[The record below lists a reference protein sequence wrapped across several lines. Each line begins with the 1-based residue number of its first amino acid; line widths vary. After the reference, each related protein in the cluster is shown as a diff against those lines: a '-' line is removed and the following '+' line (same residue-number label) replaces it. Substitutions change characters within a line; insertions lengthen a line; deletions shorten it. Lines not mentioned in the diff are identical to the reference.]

1 MARPK
6 SDDKHNALLLAA
18 EEVFA
23 QRGLA
28 AAPTSAIS
36 KQAGVAEGT
45 LFTYF
50 RTKDE
55 LVNALYRSIKL
66 DLAEALMTRFPRHGS
81 IRDRLE
87 YLWNAFV
94 DWGVANPQR
103 LNVLDQLSVADVVS
117 EESKA
122 VGYEPFAEIET
133 LAQNSIDTG
142 VLHAYPVAFI
152 AASMQ
157 SMAETTMGFMTT
169 CPEEANQYRAIGFK
183 VFWNGI
189 ARHADS

>member
-6 SDDKHNALLLAA
+6 SDDKRNALLAAA
-18 EEVFA
+18 EQVFA
-23 QRGLA
+23 ERGLA

-66 DLAEALMTRFPRHGS
+66 ELADALLAGFPRRGP
-81 IRDRLE
+81 IRGRLE
-87 YLWNAFV
+87 YIWNAFV
-94 DWGVANPQR
+94 GWGVANPRR
-103 LNVLDQLSVADVVS
+103 LNVLDQLSVSDVVS

-122 VGYEPFAEIET
+122 VGYEPFAEIEA
-133 LAQNSIDTG
+133 LARASIESK
-142 VLHAYPVAFI
+142 VLRDFPVDFV
-152 AASMQ
+152 AASMKCL
-157 SMAETTMGFMTT
+157 AETTMSFMVAR
-169 CPEEANQYRAIGFK
+169 PGEAEQYRAWGFEL
-183 VFWNGI
+183 FWHGV
-189 ARHADS
+189 ARKP

>member
-6 SDDKHNALLLAA
+6 SDDKRNALLLAA
-18 EEVFA
+18 EQVFA

-66 DLAEALMTRFPRHGS
+66 DLAEALMSRFPRQGPV
-81 IRDRLE
+81 RDRLE

-103 LNVLDQLSVADVVS
+103 LNVLDQLSVADTVS
-117 EESKA
+117 DESKA

-133 LAQNSIDTG
+133 LAQHSIKTG
-142 VLHAYPVAFI
+142 VLQPYPVEFV
-152 AASMQ
+152 AATMKAL
-157 SMAETTMGFMTT
+157 AETTMAFMTAY
-169 CPEEANQYRAIGFK
+169 PAEATRYRKVGFD
-183 VFWNGI
+183 VFWNGVT
-189 ARHADS
+189 RNTDS

>member
-6 SDDKHNALLLAA
+6 SDDKRNALLLAA
-18 EEVFA
+18 EQVFA
-23 QRGLA
+23 ERGLA

-66 DLAEALMTRFPRHGS
+66 DLADALMSRFPRQGPV
-81 IRDRLE
+81 RGRLE
-87 YLWNAFV
+87 YLWDAFV

-103 LNVLDQLSVADVVS
+103 LNVLDQLSVADTVS

-122 VGYEPFAEIET
+122 VGYEPFAEIEA
-133 LAQNSIDTG
+133 LAQDSIRTE
-142 VLHAYPVAFI
+142 VLRAYPVAFI
-152 AASMQ
+152 AASMKAL
-157 SMAETTMGFMTT
+157 AETTMTFMTAY
-169 CPEEANQYRAIGFK
+169 PEEAGRYRKVGFE
-183 VFWNGI
+183 VFWNGV
-189 ARHADS
+189 AREMD

>member
-18 EEVFA
+18 EQVFA

-66 DLAEALMTRFPRHGS
+66 DLADALMTRFPRTGPV
-81 IRDRLE
+81 RDRLE
-87 YLWNAFV
+87 YLWDAFV

-103 LNVLDQLSVADVVS
+103 LNVLDQLSVADTVS

-122 VGYEPFAEIET
+122 VGYEPFAEIEA
-133 LAQNSIDTG
+133 LAQHSIDTG
-142 VLHAYPVAFI
+142 VLEDYPVAFI
-152 AASMQ
+152 AASMK
-157 SMAETTMGFMTT
+157 SMAETTMAFMTV
-169 CPEEANQYRAIGFK
+169 CPAEAGRYRKIGFD

-189 ARHADS
+189 ARNARS

>member
-6 SDDKHNALLLAA
+6 SDDKYNALLLAA
-18 EEVFA
+18 EQVFA
-23 QRGLA
+23 QRGLS

-55 LVNALYRSIKL
+55 LVNALYRLIKL
-66 DLAEALMTRFPRHGS
+66 DLADALMTRFPRTGPV
-81 IRDRLE
+81 RDRLE
-87 YLWNAFV
+87 YLWDAFV

-103 LNVLDQLSVADVVS
+103 LNVLDQLSVTDTVS

-122 VGYEPFAEIET
+122 VGYEPFAEIEA
-133 LAQNSIDTG
+133 LAQHSIDTG
-142 VLHAYPVAFI
+142 VLQAYPVAFI
-152 AASMQ
+152 AASMK
-157 SMAETTMGFMTT
+157 SMAETTMAFMTAY
-169 CPEEANQYRAIGFK
+169 PAEAGRYRTIGFEL
-183 VFWNGI
+183 FWNGI
-189 ARHADS
+189 ARNARS

>member
-18 EEVFA
+18 EQVFA

-66 DLAEALMTRFPRHGS
+66 DLADALMTRFPRTGPV
-81 IRDRLE
+81 RDRLE
-87 YLWNAFV
+87 YLWGAFV

-103 LNVLDQLSVADVVS
+103 LNVLDQLSVADRVS

-122 VGYEPFAEIET
+122 VGYEPFAEIES
-133 LAQNSIDTG
+133 LAQHSIDTG
-142 VLHAYPVAFI
+142 ILQAYPVAFI
-152 AASMQ
+152 AASMK
-157 SMAETTMGFMTT
+157 SMAETTMAFMTAF
-169 CPEEANQYRAIGFK
+169 PLDAGRYRTIGFA

-189 ARHADS
+189 ARHAND

>member
-6 SDDKHNALLLAA
+6 SDEKYNALLLAA
-18 EEVFA
+18 EQVFA

-66 DLAEALMTRFPRHGS
+66 DLADALMTRFPRTGS

-122 VGYEPFAEIET
+122 VGYEPFAEIEA

-142 VLHAYPVAFI
+142 VLDAYPVAFI
-152 AASMQ
+152 AASMK
-157 SMAETTMGFMTT
+157 SMAETTMAFMTA
-169 CPEEANQYRAIGFK
+169 CPAEGSHYRAIGFK

-189 ARHADS
+189 ARNANS

>member
-6 SDDKHNALLLAA
+6 SDDKYNALLLAA
-18 EEVFA
+18 EQVFA
-23 QRGLA
+23 KRGLA

-66 DLAEALMTRFPRHGS
+66 DLADALMTRFPRTGPL
-81 IRDRLE
+81 RDRLE
-87 YLWNAFV
+87 HLWNAFV

-103 LNVLDQLSVADVVS
+103 LNVLDQLSVADMVS

-122 VGYEPFAEIET
+122 VGYEPFAEIEA
-133 LAQNSIDTG
+133 LAQHNIDSS

-152 AASMQ
+152 AASMK
-157 SMAETTMGFMTT
+157 SMAETTMAFMSAY
-169 CPEEANQYRAIGFK
+169 PQEAGQYRETGFK

-189 ARHADS
+189 ARNADS

>member
-6 SDDKHNALLLAA
+6 SDDKRNALLLAA
-18 EEVFA
+18 EQVFA
-23 QRGLA
+23 ERGLA

-55 LVNALYRSIKL
+55 LVNALYRAIKL
-66 DLAEALMTRFPRHGS
+66 ELADVLMSHFPRQGPV
-81 IRDRLE
+81 RDRLE

-94 DWGVANPQR
+94 NWGVANPQR
-103 LNVLDQLSVADVVS
+103 LNVLDQLSVADIVT

-122 VGYEPFAEIET
+122 VGYEPFAEIEA
-133 LAQNSIDTG
+133 LALYSIETQ
-142 VLHAYPVAFI
+142 VLEAYPCEFI
-152 AASMQ
+152 AATMKAL
-157 SMAETTMGFMTT
+157 AETTMGFMSAF
-169 CPEEANQYRAIGFK
+169 PDEADRYRKVGFD
-183 VFWNGI
+183 VFWNGV
-189 ARHADS
+189 ARHSA

>member
-6 SDDKHNALLLAA
+6 SDEKYNALLLAA
-18 EEVFA
+18 EQVFA
-23 QRGLA
+23 KRGLA

-66 DLAEALMTRFPRHGS
+66 DLADALMTRFPRTGS
-81 IRDRLE
+81 IHDRLE

-122 VGYEPFAEIET
+122 VGYEPFAEIEA

-142 VLHAYPVAFI
+142 ILHAYPVAFI
-152 AASMQ
+152 AASMK
-157 SMAETTMGFMTT
+157 SMAETTMAFMTA
-169 CPEEANQYRAIGFK
+169 CPAEASEYREIGFK

-189 ARHADS
+189 ACNAES

>member
-18 EEVFA
+18 EQVFA

-55 LVNALYRSIKL
+55 LVNALYRAIKV
-66 DLAEALMTRFPRHGS
+66 DLADALMTRFPRTGPV
-81 IRDRLE
+81 RDRLE
-87 YLWNAFV
+87 YLWGAFV

-103 LNVLDQLSVADVVS
+103 LNVLDQLSVADTVS

-122 VGYEPFAEIET
+122 VGYEPFAEIEA
-133 LAQNSIDTG
+133 LAQHSIDTG
-142 VLHAYPVAFI
+142 VLHAYPVVFI
-152 AASMQ
+152 AASMK
-157 SMAETTMGFMTT
+157 SMAETTMAFMTAY
-169 CPEEANQYRAIGFK
+169 PAEAGQYRTIGFK

-189 ARHADS
+189 ARNTDS

>member
-18 EEVFA
+18 EDVFA
-23 QRGLA
+23 RRGLA
-28 AAPTSAIS
+28 GAPTSAIS

-55 LVNALYRSIKL
+55 LVNALYCSIKL
-66 DLAEALMTRFPRHGS
+66 DLADALMTRFPRTGPV
-81 IRDRLE
+81 RDRLE

-103 LNVLDQLSVADVVS
+103 LNVLDQLSVADTVS

-122 VGYEPFAEIET
+122 VGYEPFAEIE
-133 LAQNSIDTG
+133 AMARHSIETG

-152 AASMQ
+152 AASMK
-157 SMAETTMGFMTT
+157 SMAETTMTFMTA
-169 CPEEANQYRAIGFK
+169 CPAEASQYRKVGFK
-183 VFWNGI
+183 VFWNGV
-189 ARHADS
+189 ACTTDS

>member
-6 SDDKHNALLLAA
+6 SDDKHIALLLAA
-18 EEVFA
+18 EQVFA
-23 QRGLA
+23 QRGMA

-36 KQAGVAEGT
+36 KAAGVAEGT

-66 DLAEALMTRFPRHGS
+66 DLADALMTRFPRTGPV
-81 IRDRLE
+81 RDRLE
-87 YLWNAFV
+87 YLWDAFV

-103 LNVLDQLSVADVVS
+103 LNVLDQLSVADRVS

-122 VGYEPFAEIET
+122 VGYEPFAEIEA
-133 LAQNSIDTG
+133 LAQHSIDTG
-142 VLHAYPVAFI
+142 VLQAYPVAFI
-152 AASMQ
+152 AASMK
-157 SMAETTMGFMTT
+157 SMAETTMAFMTA
-169 CPEEANQYRAIGFK
+169 CPAEADRYRTIGFE

-189 ARHADS
+189 ARNA

>member
-18 EEVFA
+18 EQVFA
-23 QRGLA
+23 KRGLA

-50 RTKDE
+50 RTKDD
-55 LVNALYRSIKL
+55 LV
-66 DLAEALMTRFPRHGS
+66 
-81 IRDRLE
+81 
-87 YLWNAFV
+87 NAFV
-94 DWGVANPQR
+94 DWGVENPQR

-122 VGYEPFAEIET
+122 VGYEPFAEIEA

-142 VLHAYPVAFI
+142 ILHAYPVAFI
-152 AASMQ
+152 AASMK
-157 SMAETTMGFMTT
+157 SMAETTMAFMTA
-169 CPEEANQYRAIGFK
+169 CPAEASQYRTIGFK

-189 ARHADS
+189 ARNAES

>member
-6 SDDKHNALLLAA
+6 SDDKRNALLLAA
-18 EEVFA
+18 EQVFA
-23 QRGLA
+23 ERGL

-66 DLAEALMTRFPRHGS
+66 ELADALMAQFPRRGPVRH
-81 IRDRLE
+81 RLE

-103 LNVLDQLSVADVVS
+103 LNVLDQLSVADIVT

-122 VGYEPFAEIET
+122 VGYEPFAEIEA
-133 LAQNSIDTG
+133 LALHSIKTEI
-142 VLHAYPVAFI
+142 LQAYPCEFI
-152 AASMQ
+152 AANMKAL
-157 SMAETTMGFMTT
+157 AETTMGFMNAY
-169 CPEEANQYRAIGFK
+169 PDEAGRYRQIGFD
-183 VFWNGI
+183 VFWNGV
-189 ARHADS
+189 ARNKA

>member
-18 EEVFA
+18 EQVFA
-23 QRGLA
+23 ERGLA

-66 DLAEALMTRFPRHGS
+66 ELADALMSHFPRQGPV
-81 IRDRLE
+81 RDRLE

-103 LNVLDQLSVADVVS
+103 LNVLDQLSVADTVS

-122 VGYEPFAEIET
+122 VGYEPFAEIEA
-133 LAQNSIDTG
+133 LAQYSIKTG
-142 VLHAYPVAFI
+142 VLRAYPVAFI
-152 AASMQ
+152 AASMKTL
-157 SMAETTMGFMTT
+157 AETTMAFMNVY
-169 CPEEANQYRAIGFK
+169 PEEAKRYRKVGFE
-183 VFWNGI
+183 VFWNGV
-189 ARHADS
+189 AHEVD

>member
-6 SDDKHNALLLAA
+6 SDDKRNALLLAA
-18 EEVFA
+18 EQVFA
-23 QRGLA
+23 ERGLA

-66 DLAEALMTRFPRHGS
+66 ELADALMSHFPRQGPV
-81 IRDRLE
+81 RDRLE

-103 LNVLDQLSVADVVS
+103 LNVLDQLSVADIVT

-122 VGYEPFAEIET
+122 VGYEPFAEIEA
-133 LAQNSIDTG
+133 LAQHSIRTEI
-142 VLHAYPVAFI
+142 LQAYPCEFI
-152 AASMQ
+152 AASMKAL
-157 SMAETTMGFMTT
+157 AETTMGFMTAF
-169 CPEEANQYRAIGFK
+169 PDEAGRYRQIGFD
-183 VFWNGI
+183 VFWNGV
-189 ARHADS
+189 ARDKS

>member
-18 EEVFA
+18 EQVFA

-55 LVNALYRSIKL
+55 LVNALYRAIKL
-66 DLAEALMTRFPRHGS
+66 DLADALMTRFPRTGPV
-81 IRDRLE
+81 RDRLE
-87 YLWNAFV
+87 YLWGAFV

-103 LNVLDQLSVADVVS
+103 LNVLDQLSVADRVS

-122 VGYEPFAEIET
+122 VGYEPFAEIEA
-133 LAQNSIDTG
+133 LAQHSIETG

-152 AASMQ
+152 AATMK
-157 SMAETTMGFMTT
+157 SMAETTMAFMTQY
-169 CPEEANQYRAIGFK
+169 PAEAGQYRTIGFK
-183 VFWNGI
+183 VFWSGI
-189 ARHADS
+189 ACNTDS

>member
-6 SDDKHNALLLAA
+6 SDDKYNALLLAA
-18 EEVFA
+18 EQVFA

-66 DLAEALMTRFPRHGS
+66 DLADALMTRFPRTGP

-94 DWGVANPQR
+94 DWGVANPRR

-122 VGYEPFAEIET
+122 VGYEPFAEIEA

-152 AASMQ
+152 AASMK
-157 SMAETTMGFMTT
+157 SMAETTMTFMTA
-169 CPEEANQYRAIGFK
+169 CPTEANQYRAIGFR

-189 ARHADS
+189 AQNAES